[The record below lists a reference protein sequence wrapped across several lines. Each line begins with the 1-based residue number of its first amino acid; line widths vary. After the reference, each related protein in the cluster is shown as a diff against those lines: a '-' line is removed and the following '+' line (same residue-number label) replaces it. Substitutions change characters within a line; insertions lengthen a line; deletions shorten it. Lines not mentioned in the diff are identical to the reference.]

1 MRGTRFPVW
10 RWGPL
15 TLRAPASAAVKT
27 AVIGTCGVLLALM
40 LSLTLGESGLSPARL
55 FQALNGE
62 AEPYEQWLLW
72 QSRLPRA
79 LCALGVGTAL
89 GVAGAVFQSLSRNP
103 LGSPDII
110 GINAGASA
118 GAVLWLLFL
127 PGLSVAWGALTGAV
141 CVLVLLLPGLG
152 PQGQLSR
159 SLVLM
164 GVAINAFAIAL
175 VQFALTLVQREQ
187 AQQMLGYLAGSL
199 AHRDWHQVSLIG
211 LTLAVALPGLLLLSR
226 RLGLLALGRDMASS
240 LGSPLRATQL
250 MALILATI
258 LALGAVLCAGPVAF
272 VALVAPHLARWR
284 GPQQLALLRS
294 GLIGAL
300 LLLSADTLTLTLPGD
315 QRLPVGVLTAMLG
328 GVYLAWVLFAELL
341 RRKAQQQT
349 QR

>member
-1 MRGTRFPVW
+1 MRGARFPLW
-10 RWGPL
+10 RCGPL
-15 TLRAPASAAVKT
+15 TLRAPAPAAVQT

-40 LSLTLGESGLSPARL
+40 LSLTLGESGLSPASL
-55 FQALNGE
+55 VQALRGE

-127 PGLSVAWGALTGAV
+127 PGLSVAWGALAGAV
-141 CVLVLLLPGLG
+141 SVLLLLVPGLG

-164 GVAINAFAIAL
+164 GVAVNAFAIAL

-199 AHRDWHQVSLIG
+199 AHRDWQQVGLIG

-226 RLGLLALGRDMASS
+226 RLGLLALGQDMASS
-240 LGSPLRATQL
+240 LGNPLRATQL
-250 MALILATI
+250 MALILATV

-284 GPQQLALLRS
+284 GQQLALLRS

-300 LLLSADTLTLTLPGD
+300 LLLSADTLTLTLPGT

-328 GVYLAWVLFAELL
+328 GAYLAWILFAELF
-341 RRKAQQQT
+341 RRKAKQQT
-349 QR
+349 HS

>member
-1 MRGTRFPVW
+1 MKDSRFSVW
-10 RWGPL
+10 RWGSL
-15 TLRAPASAAVKT
+15 ILRAPAPAAVQT
-27 AVIGTCGVLLALM
+27 AVVGACGILLALM
-40 LSLTLGESGLSPARL
+40 LSLTLGESGLSPDRL
-55 FQALNGE
+55 LQALRGE
-62 AEPYEQWLLW
+62 AEPYEHWLLW

-79 LCALGVGTAL
+79 LCALGVGAAL
-89 GVAGAVFQSLSRNP
+89 GIAGAVFQSLSRNP

-127 PGLSVAWGALTGAV
+127 PGLSVAWGALAGAV
-141 CVLVLLLPGLG
+141 CVLLLLLPGLG

-164 GVAINAFAIAL
+164 GVAINAFAIAV

-199 AHRDWHQVSLIG
+199 AHRDWQQVALIG
-211 LTLAVALPGLLLLSR
+211 LTLAVAVPGLLLLSR
-226 RLGLLALGRDMASS
+226 RLGLLAMGRDMASS
-240 LGSPLRATQL
+240 LGNPLRATQL
-250 MALILATI
+250 MALILATA

-284 GPQQLALLRS
+284 GQQLALLRS

-300 LLLSADTLTLTLPGD
+300 LLLSADTLTLTLPGA

-328 GVYLAWVLFAELL
+328 GAYLAWILFAELF
-341 RRKAQQQT
+341 RSKAKQQVPG
-349 QR
+349 

>member
-1 MRGTRFPVW
+1 MSDPRFPVW
-10 RWGPL
+10 QWGPL
-15 TLRAPASAAVKT
+15 TIRAPAQAAVKT
-27 AVIGTCGVLLALM
+27 AVFGTLGVFLALA
-40 LSLTLGESGLSPARL
+40 LSLTLGEAGLSPDRL
-55 FQALNGE
+55 LQALRGE
-62 AEPYEQWLLW
+62 AEPYEHWLLW

-79 LCALGVGTAL
+79 LTALGVGAAL

-118 GAVLWLLFL
+118 GAVLWLLLL
-127 PGLSVAWGALTGAV
+127 PGVSVAWGALIGAV
-141 CVLVLLLPGLG
+141 TVLLLLIPGMG
-152 PQGQLSR
+152 RNGQLSR

-164 GVAINAFAIAL
+164 GVAINALAIAL

-199 AHRDWHQVSLIG
+199 SHRDWQQVTLIA

-226 RLGLLALGRDMASS
+226 RLGLLALGRDTAIS
-240 LGSPLRATQL
+240 LGIPLRATQL
-250 MALILATI
+250 LALILATV

-272 VALVAPHLARWR
+272 VALVAPHLARWN
-284 GPQQLALLRS
+284 GKQLALLRS

-300 LLLSADTLTLTLPGD
+300 LLLGADTLTLILPGT

-328 GVYLAWVLFAELL
+328 GAYLAWILFAELF
-341 RRKAQQQT
+341 RQRT
-349 QR
+349 QA

>member
-1 MRGTRFPVW
+1 MIGPRFSVW
-10 RWGPL
+10 RWGSF
-15 TLRAPASAAVKT
+15 TLRAPAPAALQT
-27 AVIGTCGVLLALM
+27 AVVGTFGVLLALM

-55 FQALNGE
+55 IQALRGE

-127 PGLSVAWGALTGAV
+127 PGLSVAWGALAGAV
-141 CVLVLLLPGLG
+141 CVLLLLLPGLG

-164 GVAINAFAIAL
+164 GVAINAFAIAV

-187 AQQMLGYLAGSL
+187 AQQMLGYLAGGL
-199 AHRDWHQVSLIG
+199 VHRDWQQVALIG
-211 LTLAVALPGLLLLSR
+211 LILAVALPGLLLLSR

-240 LGSPLRATQL
+240 LGNPLRSTQL
-250 MALILATI
+250 TALILATV

-272 VALVAPHLARWR
+272 VALVAPHLARRR
-284 GPQQLALLRS
+284 GQQLALLRS

-300 LLLSADTLTLTLPGD
+300 LLLSADTLTLTLPGT

-328 GVYLAWVLFAELL
+328 GAYLAWILFAELL
-341 RRKAQQQT
+341 RRKTKQQMPG
-349 QR
+349 